1 MKERSFATDAVTG
14 EVSHFT
20 SEVVLIWLL
29 RTLVKDQ
36 KSYIPC
42 SPECTLGVLGLRIL
56 KQM

>member
-20 SEVVLIWLL
+20 IKIVLIRLF

-36 KSYIPC
+36 KS
-42 SPECTLGVLGLRIL
+42 
-56 KQM
+56 

>member
-20 SEVVLIWLL
+20 SEVVLIWPL

-36 KSYIPC
+36 KS
-42 SPECTLGVLGLRIL
+42 
-56 KQM
+56 